1 MHMSELTERVR
12 QALRTA
18 GAARSAELQQ
28 VCGASQASISRALA
42 PLLSAGEV
50 LKVGRARNQAY
61 VMPRRV
67 EGISTTGTIP
77 IMKVDGTGK
86 AAVFGTL
93 IPAVRG
99 RCWVEEFEPTRAQ
112 LHDGLPWFLADMRP
126 QGFLGRAF
134 AHARKELHLADNPDH
149 WTDDD
154 VLRALSQAGD
164 DLPGNLILG
173 AGSFERYMHAG
184 PADRASPDLY
194 PELAEAAM
202 HGALP
207 GSSAGGE
214 QPKFCTVREDGRP
227 VIVKFSPAGD
237 SAPEQRWADLLVCE
251 HLALSTL
258 NAAGV
263 PAARTRIFV
272 AGGRTLLEVER
283 FDRTTRGRIGMVSL
297 LAFDN
302 EYIGQIDN
310 WAASAERMSTRGLM
324 RPSDADRLRL
334 LEAYGQLIGNT
345 DRHYGNISLVI
356 DPSGNWALAPA
367 YDTLPMVYA
376 PVAGELVSRDDF
388 DPGKLVP
395 TADTLRVW
403 DAARKLAIAFWQ
415 SAAGDKRISGAFRE
429 AAGRHARSLAAHED
443 PPQPAAD
450 EPVFQRERPS

>member
-1 MHMSELTERVR
+1 MHMTDLTERVR
-12 QALRTA
+12 RALQAA

-28 VCGASQASISRALA
+28 VCNASQASISRALA
-42 PLLSAGEV
+42 PLLAAGEV

-67 EGISTTGTIP
+67 DGASTTGTVP
-77 IMKVDGTGK
+77 IMKVDAKGK
-86 AAVFGTL
+86 VFEFGTL
-93 IPAVRG
+93 IPVVRG
-99 RCWVEEFEPTRAQ
+99 RCWVEEFEAPEAR

-134 AHARKELHLADNPDH
+134 AHARKDLRLADNPDH

-154 VLRALSQAGD
+154 VLKALCQAGE

-173 AGSFERYMHAG
+173 AKSFERLMHAG
-184 PADRASPDLY
+184 PGDRVPPERYA
-194 PELAEAAM
+194 ELAEAAM

-214 QPKFCTVREDGRP
+214 HPKFCTVRDDGQP
-227 VIVKFSPAGD
+227 VIVKFSPSGN
-237 SAPEQRWADLLVCE
+237 SAPERRWADLLLCE
-251 HLALSTL
+251 HLALALLDET
-258 NAAGV
+258 GV
-263 PAARTRIFV
+263 PAAKTRIFMD
-272 AGGRTLLEVER
+272 GGRTLLEVER
-283 FDRTTRGRIGMVSL
+283 FDRTPRGRIGMVSL

-324 RPSDADRLRL
+324 RPDDAHRLRL

-345 DRHYGNISLVI
+345 DRHYGNISLLI
-356 DPSGNWALAPA
+356 DASGNWALAPA

-376 PVAGELVSRDDF
+376 PVAGELVSRDEF
-388 DPGKLVP
+388 DPGKLAP

-403 DAARKLAIAFWQ
+403 DEALQLAISFWR
-415 SAAGDKRISGAFRE
+415 SVTREKRISSAFRE
-429 AAGRHARSLAAHED
+429 TAKRHARSLEASAGAQ
-443 PPQPAAD
+443 PPAAE
-450 EPVFQRERPS
+450 EPVFQRARPS